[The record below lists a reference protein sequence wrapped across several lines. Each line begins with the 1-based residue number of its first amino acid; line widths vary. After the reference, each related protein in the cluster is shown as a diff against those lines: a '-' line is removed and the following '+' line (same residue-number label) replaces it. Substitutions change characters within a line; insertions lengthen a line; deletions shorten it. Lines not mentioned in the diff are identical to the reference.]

1 MKLNNNALILAM
13 QQVKNLGRKKIYKS
27 LIKLNLEYYNNLEN
41 CFSDLKIHQVINYK
55 DFQNIY
61 KTELQKLKLFQSK
74 NVTTVNLFENDEF
87 GFYKNKVF
95 CRNAFE
101 INEYPIQLFVINK
114 TKINLEKFNRIFTV
128 IGSRNSSNEAIKI
141 THEVSAFLSNQTIPI
156 LSGLARGIDTVAHKS
171 TIKNNG
177 IGIAVLGNG
186 LDSIYPAENRP
197 LALNIVKKGM
207 LVSEY
212 TFGLKAERFRLIE
225 RDRLQAMMATD
236 VILIESEIDG
246 GSMHAVNWAIKLKKN
261 IWCFNSNASGNQK
274 IIKEHSSI
282 KTFKNLNDFKEKFN
296 ISQF

>member
-1 MKLNNNALILAM
+1 MKLNNNGLILAM

-27 LIKLNLEYYNNLEN
+27 LIKLNLENYNNLET
-41 CFSDLKIHQVINYK
+41 CFNDLKIHQVINYK

-61 KTELQKLKLFQSK
+61 ETELEKLKLFQSK

-101 INEYPIQLFVINK
+101 INEYPIQLFIINK

-156 LSGLARGIDTVAHKS
+156 LSGLARGIDTVAHES
-171 TIKNNG
+171 TVKNNG

-274 IIKEHSSI
+274 IIKDYSTV
-282 KTFKNLNDFKEKFN
+282 KTFKDLNDFKEKFN

>member
-1 MKLNNNALILAM
+1 MKLNINALILAM
-13 QQVKNLGRKKIYKS
+13 QQLKNLGRKKIYKS
-27 LIKLNLEYYNNLEN
+27 LIKLNLDNYDSLGT
-41 CFSDLKIHQVINYK
+41 CFNDLKIDQAINFD
-55 DFQNIY
+55 DFENIY
-61 KTELQKLKLFQSK
+61 KAQQEKLELIQRK
-74 NVTTVNLFENDEF
+74 NVTVINLFENDKF
-87 GFYKNKVF
+87 NFFKNKIF
-95 CRNAFE
+95 CKNTRE
-101 INEYPIQLFVINK
+101 INEFPLQLFVINK
-114 TKINLEKFNRIFTV
+114 TKINFERFNRIFTV
-128 IGSRNSSNEAIKI
+128 IGSRISSKEAIKI
-141 THEVSAFLSNQTIPI
+141 AHDVSAFLSKQKIPV
-156 LSGLARGIDTVAHKS
+156 LSGLAKGIDAVAHES
-171 TIKNNG
+171 TVKNNG

-274 IIKEHSSI
+274 IIKDYSTV
-282 KTFKNLNDFKEKFN
+282 KTFKDLNDFKEKFN

>member
-1 MKLNNNALILAM
+1 MKLNINALILAM
-13 QQVKNLGRKKIYKS
+13 QQLKNLGRKKIYKS
-27 LIKLNLEYYNNLEN
+27 LIKLNLDNYDSLGT
-41 CFSDLKIHQVINYK
+41 CFNDLKIDQAINFD
-55 DFQNIY
+55 DFENIY
-61 KTELQKLKLFQSK
+61 KAQQEKLELIQRK
-74 NVTTVNLFENDEF
+74 NVTVINLFENDKF
-87 GFYKNKVF
+87 NFFKNKIF
-95 CRNAFE
+95 CKNTHE
-101 INEYPIQLFVINK
+101 INEFPLQLFVINK
-114 TKINLEKFNRIFTV
+114 TKINFEKFNRIFTV
-128 IGSRNSSNEAIKI
+128 IGSRISSKEAIKI
-141 THEVSAFLSNQTIPI
+141 AHDVSTFLSKQKIPI
-156 LSGLARGIDTVAHKS
+156 LSGLAKGIDTVAHES
-171 TIKNNG
+171 TVKNNG